1 MRQNP
6 VSTGDPRL
14 IVDTQ
19 INTSRREK
27 NKMESKE
34 NTEKKIITKKWGYW
48 FETLQFISFQE
59 NLKEL

>member
-34 NTEKKIITKKWGYW
+34 NTEKKIITKKWGY
-48 FETLQFISFQE
+48 
-59 NLKEL
+59 

>member
-6 VSTGDPRL
+6 VNTGDPRL

-27 NKMESKE
+27 KQN
-34 NTEKKIITKKWGYW
+34 GR
-48 FETLQFISFQE
+48 
-59 NLKEL
+59 